1 MFIFHLRPGRVDT
14 QFDVVYDKD
23 SLSKVNFNL
32 SKKKLLLLGFLFAV
46 LLVIPLTV
54 YLVQQQQDTRTQA
67 APSTRLSFSPQSS
80 TTAVGD
86 KVTLDILVSPG
97 SNHVSFIKLIL
108 KYDATK
114 LSASESSFVVD
125 PASKLEIIQ
134 GPVAENGTLSVALS
148 IGSNPTEVIT
158 ADTKVG
164 TVTFDV
170 IGASDLP
177 TEVSFDPTTEISS
190 LNEANQ
196 DHSDENVF
204 LQNESAPASITIQ
217 GEGGAEEEGV
227 DEQDEGIDPDL
238 DPNPESSE
246 SGGVE
251 EQDVAN
257 QSPICSALGLDV
269 SASGVAPYT
278 ITFTAAGTDTDGTI
292 SKVAFNFGDGTIQEV
307 TSGNGIGTNTVDV
320 SLSHTYTVP
329 DNYTASVIVTDDQE
343 GTSDSVSCTSTVTI
357 TGNGTTNDTAT
368 NTTTTDASASA
379 TPMPATGPADKIVG
393 MGVLGG
399 ILLLIGSLL
408 FFAL

>member
-1 MFIFHLRPGRVDT
+1 M
-14 QFDVVYDKD
+14 
-23 SLSKVNFNL
+23 SKVNFNL

-54 YLVQQQQDTRTQA
+54 YLVQQQQETRTQA
-67 APSTRLSFSPQSS
+67 APSTKLSFSPQSS

-86 KVTLDILVSPG
+86 SVTLDILVSPG

-108 KYDATK
+108 KYDDTK
-114 LSASESSFVVD
+114 LSASESSFIVD

-148 IGSNPTEVIT
+148 IGGNPTEVIT
-158 ADTKVG
+158 TDTKIG

-170 IGASDLP
+170 IGPSDLP

-196 DHSDENVF
+196 DKTEENVF
-204 LQNESAPASITIQ
+204 LQSESAPASITIQ
-217 GEGGAEEEGV
+217 GEEEEVEEEDG
-227 DEQDEGIDPDL
+227 GT
-238 DPNPESSE
+238 DPNLSPTPEATQ

-251 EQDVAN
+251 EQAGTN
-257 QSPICSALGLDV
+257 QSPVCSALGLDV

-292 SKVAFNFGDGTIQEV
+292 SKVAFNFGDETIEEV

-320 SLSHTYTVP
+320 SLSHTYTIP
-329 DNYTASVIVTDDQE
+329 GNYTASVIVTDDQE
-343 GTSDSVSCTSTVTI
+343 GTSDSVSCTSTVTV
-357 TGNGTTNDTAT
+357 TGNGTTTDTT
-368 NTTTTDASASA
+368 TTTTDASASA
-379 TPMPATGPADKIVG
+379 TPMPATGPADRIVG
-393 MGVLGG
+393 VGVLGG
-399 ILLLIGSLL
+399 ILFMIGALL